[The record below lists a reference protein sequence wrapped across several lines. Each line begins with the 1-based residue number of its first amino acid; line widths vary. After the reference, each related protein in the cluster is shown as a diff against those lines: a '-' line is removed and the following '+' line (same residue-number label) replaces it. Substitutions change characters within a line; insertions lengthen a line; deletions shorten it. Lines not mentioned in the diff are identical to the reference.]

1 MGKYHGGRGQGER
14 DWVRDGGEGKAGGAS
29 GQDGPAKG
37 SSGGACTITLRVSCP
52 LGKKNAQHK
61 CGEGSFTRRT
71 KLRTTA

>member
-52 LGKKNAQHK
+52 LEKKMHNINVEREVLLGGQN
-61 CGEGSFTRRT
+61 
-71 KLRTTA
+71 